1 MHRFLAIYLVFFCY
15 TVIFLCTRNLLVG
28 QSRCVKIL
36 GLEHRYKLL
45 NAEKKGTKRP
55 RENGPEGGNGD
66 GEPAPKAGAKNK
78 PKAPAKKKKE
88 E

>member
-1 MHRFLAIYLVFFCY
+1 M
-15 TVIFLCTRNLLVG
+15 G

-36 GLEHRYKLL
+36 ALEHRYKLL
-45 NAEKKGTKRP
+45 NAERKGTKRP

-66 GEPAPKAGAKNK
+66 GEPAPKAGAKS
-78 PKAPAKKKKE
+78 KAKAAAKKKKNE